1 MPFAYQITSS
11 GLLGEI
17 VEVAEHKP
25 APPHHT
31 FMAPPLAPEGTH
43 FVWGGGGWDI
53 IPDEQYERIIT
64 AEKARQL
71 AKAKADKMIC
81 LNNAWLAAE
90 AVGVVDSSV
99 GFAIDATDRANR
111 DLEGLIISMEA
122 GGIASTTFCDAANFF
137 HEVSLDQ
144 LKIMRLEVIAHG
156 QQLYARKWQLRMAIE
171 NAQTMEELDAIVISF
186 DGLPDVVVTGE
197 EEAA

>member
-11 GLLGEI
+11 GLLGKI

-31 FMAPPLAPEGTH
+31 FIAPPLAPEGTH

-53 IPDEQYERIIT
+53 ISEEQYERILA
-64 AEKARQL
+64 AENARHL
-71 AKAKADKMIC
+71 AKAKADKMTC
-81 LNNAWLAAE
+81 LNSAWLAAE

-122 GGIASTTFCDAANFF
+122 GGIASTTFCDAANCF

-171 NAQTMEELDAIVISF
+171 NAQAIDDLEAIAIDFESTHAKDAVEETV
-186 DGLPDVVVTGE
+186 
-197 EEAA
+197 